1 MGELV
6 GVAHGKLYRWYK
18 DHLSGFTKPDSQKK
32 LHQHDIV
39 RSETD
44 RKTGKPEVVRVPI
57 LKSENM
63 GPDMCID
70 EKYIGGEFY
79 TLLANRQTGKIALMA
94 GTQNTVELCELM
106 VKFELDKR
114 FGVKYLTRDLLNAYD
129 WTGRQMFL
137 NAEHIADKFHILQHL
152 FDAVQSIR
160 IYHRNVYLT
169 KRRQAYEAFKAK
181 EAERKRNCQSMNETF
196 HPAVFQ
202 HKEERLENGETNREL
217 LARSVHLLY
226 KFSGQWNSSQS
237 TRAEIL
243 FKHYPDIHTAYKLCC
258 SFREWYSKE
267 YIGQPIKKIMK
278 RLNIWFDKVKSTGME
293 EMLNFKS
300 LVERHLGVILNYFND
315 GRTNANA
322 ESLNAKI
329 QRFLQANN
337 GSRDLD
343 FTFFRLTS
351 FFA

>member
-1 MGELV
+1 MGV
-6 GVAHGKLYRWYK
+6 PHGKLYRWYK
-18 DHLSGFTKPDSQKK
+18 NHLSDFTKPATQKE
-32 LHQHDIV
+32 LHQHNLI
-39 RSETD
+39 RSEID
-44 RKTGKPEVVRVPI
+44 RRTGQPQLVRVPI
-57 LKSENM
+57 LKPENM
-63 GPDMCID
+63 GRDMCID
-70 EKYIGGEFY
+70 EKYVGGEFY
-79 TLLANRQTGKIALMA
+79 TLLANRTTGKIALMA
-94 GTQNTVELCELM
+94 GTQNTIELCNLLL
-106 VKFELDKR
+106 KFELDKR
-114 FGVKYLTRDLLNAYD
+114 FDVKYLTRDLLGAYD

-152 FDAVQSIR
+152 FDSLQSIR
-160 IYHRNVYLT
+160 IYHRNIYLT
-169 KRRQAYEAFKAK
+169 KRRQSYEDFKAK
-181 EAERKRNCQSMNETF
+181 EAERKRNHSKDEPFQSGI
-196 HPAVFQ
+196 FQ

-217 LARSVHLLY
+217 LARSIHLLY
-226 KFSGQWNSSQS
+226 KFSSQWNTSQS
-237 TRAEIL
+237 KRAEIL

-267 YIGQPIKKIMK
+267 YIGQPIEKIRK
-278 RLNIWFDKVKSTGME
+278 RLDAWFEKVRVAAIE

-343 FTFFRLTS
+343 FTFFRLAT
-351 FFA
+351 FFT